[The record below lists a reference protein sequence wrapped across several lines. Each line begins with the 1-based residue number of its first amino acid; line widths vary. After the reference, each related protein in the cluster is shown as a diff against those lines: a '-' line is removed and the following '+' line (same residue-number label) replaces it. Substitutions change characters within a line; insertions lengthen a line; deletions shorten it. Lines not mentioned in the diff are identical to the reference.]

1 MGNEK
6 IVYLEDSGKTFV
18 ARMDPR
24 TTVSVG
30 QRVPVIVDMSNIHL
44 FDAQT
49 EKALQ

>member
-6 IVYLEDSGKTFV
+6 IVYLEDSGKSFTS
-18 ARMDPR
+18 RMDPR
-24 TTVSVG
+24 TSFVVG
-30 QRVPVIVDMSNIHL
+30 QRVPVVIDVSNIHV